1 MTPYDR
7 ILRNKGMQEFAFE
20 QEKPAEVVTPFP
32 RNNAGL
38 TVLMLCVLPLFF
50 KATLDPTLMNILGY
64 GAVVLAF
71 GLGIGSLAKGFK
83 RQAEY
88 DAATLAYAPP
98 LPFKLI
104 GSAAIASATAGLTWF
119 QGGDPFQ
126 SLAVLGVML
135 GLCVLAFGRDP
146 YQSKGYNC
154 IKQRQSQKMD
164 EVSAQVGKHMERVR
178 EAAAIHADPDVMPR
192 IRAFDGAVDTLLK
205 AAMHDPERIG
215 TLRKY
220 FGVYLDGAAEASE
233 RFASVYTGTGDPAA
247 KQKYLRVLDKL
258 IRIFR
263 LKAHDYADAGKMKL
277 DVQIDVLE
285 DSLTQEARR
294 TA

>member
-32 RNNAGL
+32 RNNTGL

-50 KATLDPTLMNILGY
+50 KATLDPTPMNILAY
-64 GAVVLAF
+64 GAIILTF
-71 GLGIGSLAKGFK
+71 GLGIGALAKGLK
-83 RQAEY
+83 LQAEY
-88 DAATLAYAPP
+88 DATQVAHAPHR
-98 LPFKLI
+98 PFKLI
-104 GSAAIASATAGLTWF
+104 GSLAIAKAAAGLTLF
-119 QGGDPFQ
+119 QGGDPLQ
-126 SLAVLGVML
+126 SLAVLGVMC
-135 GLCVLAFGRDP
+135 GLCALAFGRDP
-146 YQSKGYNC
+146 RHSKGHECNHR
-154 IKQRQSQKMD
+154 RQSQKMD
-164 EVSAQVGKHMERVR
+164 EISAQVGKHMERVR

-192 IRAFDGAVDTLLK
+192 VRAFDDAVERLLK

-233 RFASVYTGTGDPAA
+233 RFASVYTGTGDPVA
-247 KQKYLRVLDKL
+247 KQKYLAVLEKLARV
-258 IRIFR
+258 FR
-263 LKAHDYADAGKMKL
+263 LKARDYADGGKMKL
-277 DVQIDVLE
+277 DVQIDVL
-285 DSLTQEARR
+285 DTSLSQETRR